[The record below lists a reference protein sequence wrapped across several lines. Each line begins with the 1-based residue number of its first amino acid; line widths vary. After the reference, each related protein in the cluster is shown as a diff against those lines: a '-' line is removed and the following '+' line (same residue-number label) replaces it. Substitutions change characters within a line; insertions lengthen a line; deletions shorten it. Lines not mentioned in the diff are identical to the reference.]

1 MLRPRNRQGD
11 VWSMKLGGGQL
22 WQIGLAMLVGGEA
35 LQTLCVEP
43 DSNSQLPGVFSELDL
58 DQNPQ

>member
-1 MLRPRNRQGD
+1 
-11 VWSMKLGGGQL
+11 MKLGGGQL